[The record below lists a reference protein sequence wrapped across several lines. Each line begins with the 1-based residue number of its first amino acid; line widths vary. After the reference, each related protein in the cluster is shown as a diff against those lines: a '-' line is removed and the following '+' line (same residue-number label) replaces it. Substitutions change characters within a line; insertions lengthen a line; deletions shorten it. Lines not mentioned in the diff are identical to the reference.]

1 MAASGSLGRTRTR
14 RPSVARPFALLF
26 VLSLLLFGLRS
37 TDVVRAVS
45 AVGTQALVPVQRI
58 LAETGV
64 STNRFIQAI
73 GEIDRLRTA
82 NADLRAANDRLTLE
96 NVRLRE
102 QAVTA
107 QQATKLEGLQ
117 RSLPYT
123 TIAAPVI
130 ARDPSGILR
139 SLVIGVGTDQGVK
152 VGDVVL
158 SDLGVVGRV
167 GEAGTNYAKVLLITD
182 SSSAVSAL
190 VQNSR
195 ANGIVRGQYGDTLV
209 MEWILQSDPVKPG
222 DIVVTAGL
230 AFGNELR
237 SLYPKGLV
245 IGKVTDVVKAEVAA
259 YQRAIIEPA
268 VDLRKLENVLVI
280 IETPGTPAPPAVPGT
295 P

>member
-1 MAASGSLGRTRTR
+1 MATPGYLGGSLGRARTR
-14 RPSVARPFALLF
+14 RTSVARPFALLF
-26 VLSLLLFGLRS
+26 VLSLLLFFLRNTDIVRGIS
-37 TDVVRAVS
+37 T
-45 AVGTQALVPVQRI
+45 VGTQALVPIQRV
-58 LAETGV
+58 LADTGI
-64 STNRFIQAI
+64 STNRFVQAI
-73 GEIDRLRTA
+73 GEIERLRSE

-117 RSLPYT
+117 KTLPYR

-130 ARDPSGILR
+130 ARDPSGILK
-139 SLVIGVGTDQGVK
+139 SLVIGAGTDQGVK
-152 VGDVVL
+152 TGDVVL

-167 GEAGTNYAKVLLITD
+167 AEVGSNYAKVLLVTD

-190 VQNSR
+190 VQTSR

-209 MEWILQSDPVKPG
+209 MEWILQSDAVKPG

-230 AFGNELR
+230 AFGTEIR

-245 IGKVTDVVKAEVAA
+245 IGTVTDVAKAEVAA
-259 YQRAIIEPA
+259 YQRAIIAPA

-280 IETPGTPAPPAVPGT
+280 TAAP
-295 P
+295 